1 MPHSKSILGKMEGS
15 RNLERKKNFTC
26 PCSKSILN
34 KMDMLG
40 RSLKGKENPGCEVS
54 AEGYKFRIYEK

>member
-1 MPHSKSILGKMEGS
+1 MPHTKSILGKIEGS
-15 RNLERKKNFTC
+15 GNLERKKNFTS

-34 KMDMLG
+34 KTDMLG

-54 AEGYKFRIYEK
+54 MEGYKF